1 MLRRLLS
8 WKFGFYD
15 LLLPALRRL
24 GPARA
29 DAVLG
34 GLGRLIA
41 ALWPPRRRELTRSLE
56 RAKHA
61 LGADWTPD
69 AVRPALAANWVRF
82 LARDLLLDDAPDD
95 DVLARFEVRGDA
107 ELRAAMGAGRGAI
120 LVGSHLGGHV
130 AALHWLVR
138 RGVPLRLLVQRPR
151 HISKA
156 LDRHFDLPGPHAQ
169 AGFFLRRD
177 LPPGLATERMLRAR
191 SALRDGLAVYLS
203 GDIPWSGPNTR
214 PGRLLGRP
222 QPFLSVWADL
232 AVLTRAP
239 VFFTFCTHL
248 PGGRY
253 ALRSSPWGPSPPATR
268 SRPSP
273 ATSPASNPRWPP
285 TPPTPSPTSSGP
297 ATPPLPR
304 IEPPPPSPGAAWPP
318 RPSLDRRR
326 PST

>member
-1 MLRRLLS
+1 MLRHLLC
-8 WKFGFYD
+8 WKFGFYG

-41 ALWPPRRRELTRSLE
+41 TLWPPRRRELTRSLE

-61 LGADWTPD
+61 LDASWSPD

-82 LARDLLLDDAPDD
+82 LARDLLLDDATDD

-107 ELRAAMGAGRGAI
+107 ELRAAMGPGRGAI

-151 HISKA
+151 HVSKA

-169 AGFFLRRD
+169 SGFFLRRD
-177 LPPGLATERMLRAR
+177 LSPGLATERMLRAR

-239 VFFTFCTHL
+239 VFLTFCTHL

-253 ALRSSPWGPSPPATR
+253 ALAIEPLGTLAPGGEEQAVAHYLARLESEVAAHPADAVPHLLWPCYAPPAPR
-268 SRPSP
+268 RAP
-273 ATSPASNPRWPP
+273 APF
-285 TPPTPSPTSSGP
+285 
-297 ATPPLPR
+297 L
-304 IEPPPPSPGAAWPP
+304 
-318 RPSLDRRR
+318 RRR
-326 PST
+326 VATATQP